1 MHTREELEHKLKETI
16 KESQEEIKKQQ
27 QERDAKTTITEDTK
41 EMQGSRADVD
51 HMPMWINVKITPV
64 TILKYS
70 RT

>member
-1 MHTREELEHKLKETI
+1 VNQWENYTHNYSEILKNMHTREELEHKLKETI

-51 HMPMWINVKITPV
+51 HMPM
-64 TILKYS
+64 
-70 RT
+70 

>member
-51 HMPMWINVKITPV
+51 HMPM
-64 TILKYS
+64 
-70 RT
+70 

>member
-1 MHTREELEHKLKETI
+1 
-16 KESQEEIKKQQ
+16 
-27 QERDAKTTITEDTK
+27 
-41 EMQGSRADVD
+41 MQGSRADVD